1 MQLNHLL
8 GNYHNWGNG
17 YRNIRL
23 TSFGYRFHI
32 IQNVCK
38 TANAK
43 KLLVS
48 YETDY
53 YLMIYHVSIF
63 IIEKILLYGQRY
75 RWISVQ
81 LI

>member
-23 TSFGYRFHI
+23 TSFGYRFDI
-32 IQNVCK
+32 IQNVK
-38 TANAK
+38 LLLKK

-53 YLMIYHVSIF
+53 YLIIYRVSIF

>member
-23 TSFGYRFHI
+23 TSFGYRFDI

-38 TANAK
+38 TATEK
-43 KLLVS
+43 KIVSKLRDRLLFNNLS
-48 YETDY
+48 
-53 YLMIYHVSIF
+53 
-63 IIEKILLYGQRY
+63 R
-75 RWISVQ
+75 
-81 LI
+81 